1 MATGPRY
8 KVPMRRRREVRTDY
22 HQRLR
27 LLKSG
32 KPRLVARVSNR
43 HVRAQLITPGPDG
56 DETHVAASSEHLSEY
71 GWEAPTGN
79 LPSAYLTGYLAG
91 MRAIEAGLDE
101 AVLDIG
107 LNTATPGNKVFVV
120 QEGAIDAG
128 VSIPHNE
135 SVLADWS
142 RNRGEHI
149 AAYAEQRDEPLYN
162 SEFDATTLPE
172 HFDTVLET
180 IQDADITMN
189 TDADTDNNNSQSVGD
204 NE

>member
-1 MATGPRY
+1 
-8 KVPMRRRREVRTDY
+8 MRRRREVRTDY

-43 HVRAQLITPGPDG
+43 HVRAQLATPSPDG
-56 DETHVAASSEHLSEY
+56 DEIHAAASSEHLSEY

-79 LPSAYLTGYLAG
+79 LPSAYLTGYLLG
-91 MRAIEAGLDE
+91 LRAVEAGIEE

-107 LNTATPGNKVFVV
+107 LNTATPGNKVFAV

-128 VSIPHNE
+128 LDIPHSE
-135 SVLADWS
+135 DVLAEWP

-149 AAYAEQRDEPLYN
+149 AEYAESLDEPLY
-162 SEFDATTLPE
+162 SGDFDATELPD
-172 HFDTVLET
+172 HFDTVRET
-180 IQDADITMN
+180 LTEAF
-189 TDADTDNNNSQSVGD
+189 
-204 NE
+204 E

>member
-8 KVPMRRRREVRTDY
+8 TVPMRRRREARTDY

-32 KPRLVARVSNR
+32 KPRLVARKSNK
-43 HVRAQLITPGPDG
+43 HVTAQLITTGAQG
-56 DETHVAASSEHLSEY
+56 DETVASAHSSDLEEY

-79 LPSAYLTGYLAG
+79 MPAAYLTGVLAG
-91 MRAIEAGLDE
+91 LRAVEAGLEE

-107 LNTATPGNKVFVV
+107 LNSPTPGSKVFAV

-128 VSIPHNE
+128 LDVPHND

-142 RNRGEHI
+142 RTRGEHI
-149 AAYAEQRDEPLYN
+149 ADYAEQLDDGLYGGD
-162 SEFDATTLPE
+162 FDATDLPE
-172 HFDTVLET
+172 HFDDMREQLLE
-180 IQDADITMN
+180 AD
-189 TDADTDNNNSQSVGD
+189 
-204 NE
+204 EL

>member
-8 KVPMRRRREVRTDY
+8 SVPMRRRREVRTDY

-43 HVRAQLITPGPDG
+43 HVRAQLVTPGGDG
-56 DETHVAASSEHLSEY
+56 DETHAAASSEELADY
-71 GWEAPTGN
+71 GWEAATGN

-91 MRAIEAGLDE
+91 RRAVDAGVTE

-107 LNTATPGNKVFVV
+107 LRTATPGNKAFAV

-128 VSIPHNE
+128 VEIPHNE
-135 SVLADWS
+135 SVLPEWS
-142 RNRGEHI
+142 RTRGEHI
-149 AAYAEQRDEPLYN
+149 AAYAEELDEPLYGG
-162 SEFDATTLPE
+162 EFDATALPD
-172 HFDTVLET
+172 HFDETLERLQEET
-180 IQDADITMN
+180 
-189 TDADTDNNNSQSVGD
+189 
-204 NE
+204 

>member
-1 MATGPRY
+1 
-8 KVPMRRRREVRTDY
+8 MRRRREVRTDY

-32 KPRLVARVSNR
+32 KPRLVARTSNK

-56 DETHVAASSEHLSEY
+56 DETHAAASSEDLAEY

-79 LPSAYLTGYLAG
+79 LPSAYLTGFLAG
-91 MRAIEAGLDE
+91 TRAVEAGLEE

-107 LNTATPGNKVFVV
+107 LNTATPGNKVFAV

-128 VSIPHNE
+128 LEIPHSE

-149 AAYAEQRDEPLYN
+149 AAYAEQLDEPLY
-162 SEFDATTLPE
+162 SGDFDATKLPE
-172 HFDTVLET
+172 HFDEVLE
-180 IQDADITMN
+180 QLQEDA
-189 TDADTDNNNSQSVGD
+189 
-204 NE
+204 

>member
-8 KVPMRRRREVRTDY
+8 TVPMRRRREVRTDY

-32 KPRLVARVSNR
+32 KPRLVARKSNK
-43 HVRAQLITPGPDG
+43 HVTAQLVTTGPDG
-56 DETHVAASSEHLSEY
+56 DETVASAHSSDLAEH

-79 LPSAYLTGYLAG
+79 LPAAYLTGVLAG
-91 MRAIEAGLDE
+91 KRALDEGLDV

-107 LNTATPGNKVFVV
+107 LNTATPGGKVFAV

-128 VSIPHNE
+128 LDVPHND

-142 RNRGEHI
+142 RTRGEHI
-149 AAYAEQRDEPLYN
+149 AAYAEQLDEPLY
-162 SEFDATTLPE
+162 SGEFDATDLPE
-172 HFDTVLET
+172 HFDDVRET
-180 IQDADITMN
+180 LI
-189 TDADTDNNNSQSVGD
+189 
-204 NE
+204 EL

>member
-32 KPRLVARVSNR
+32 KPRLVARKSNK
-43 HVRAQLITPGPDG
+43 HTTAQLISPGLQG
-56 DETHVAASSEHLSEY
+56 DETHASAHSSDLAEY

-79 LPSAYLTGYLAG
+79 LPAAYLTGLLAG
-91 MRAIEAGLDE
+91 KRALEAGVEE

-107 LNTATPGNKVFVV
+107 LNTATPGNKVFAV

-128 VSIPHNE
+128 LEIPHND

-142 RNRGEHI
+142 RTRGEHI
-149 AAYAEQRDEPLYN
+149 AEYAEQLDEPLYGGD
-162 SEFDATTLPE
+162 FDATELPE
-172 HFDTVLET
+172 HFDEVREAILE
-180 IQDADITMN
+180 
-189 TDADTDNNNSQSVGD
+189 S
-204 NE
+204 

>member
-32 KPRLVARVSNR
+32 KPRLVARKSNK
-43 HVRAQLITPGPDG
+43 HTTAQLIVPGTQG
-56 DETHVAASSEHLSEY
+56 DETIASAHSSDLAEY

-79 LPSAYLTGYLAG
+79 LPAAYLTGLLAG
-91 MRAIEAGLDE
+91 QRAVDAGLEE

-107 LNTATPGNKVFVV
+107 LNTASPGNRVFAV

-128 VSIPHNE
+128 LEIPHSD

-142 RNRGEHI
+142 RTRGEHI
-149 AAYAEQRDEPLYN
+149 AEYAESLDEPLY
-162 SEFDATTLPE
+162 SGDFDATELPE
-172 HFDTVLET
+172 HFDEVREAILE
-180 IQDADITMN
+180 
-189 TDADTDNNNSQSVGD
+189 
-204 NE
+204 

>member
-32 KPRLVARVSNR
+32 KPRLVARKSNE
-43 HVRAQLITPGPDG
+43 HVRAQLVVPGPDG
-56 DETHVAASSEHLSEY
+56 DETLASAYSGDLSEF

-91 MRAIEAGLDE
+91 RRAVAADVEE
-101 AVLDIG
+101 AVVDIG
-107 LNTATPGNKVFVV
+107 LNSPTPGSKVFAV

-128 VSIPHNE
+128 LDVPHNE
-135 SVLADWS
+135 SVFADWQ
-142 RNRGEHI
+142 RTRGEHI
-149 AAYAEQRDEPLYN
+149 AEYAESLEEPLY
-162 SEFDATTLPE
+162 SGDFDATELPE
-172 HFDTVLET
+172 HFDEVLET
-180 IQDADITMN
+180 IQES
-189 TDADTDNNNSQSVGD
+189 DT
-204 NE
+204 

>member
-32 KPRLVARVSNR
+32 KPRLVARLSNA
-43 HVRAQLITPGPDG
+43 HARAQLVIPGPQG
-56 DETHVAASSEHLSEY
+56 DETIASAHSSDLAEY
-71 GWEAPTGN
+71 GWEAPTSN
-79 LPSAYLTGYLAG
+79 LPAAYLTGLLAG
-91 MRAIEAGLDE
+91 TRAVEAGLEE

-107 LNTATPGNKVFVV
+107 LHTASPGNKVFAI

-128 VSIPHNE
+128 LEIPHND
-135 SVLADWS
+135 SVLAEWE
-142 RNRGEHI
+142 RTRGEHI
-149 AAYAEQRDEPLYN
+149 AEYAESLDEPLYGGD
-162 SEFDATTLPE
+162 FDATDLPE
-172 HFDTVLET
+172 HFDTVREA
-180 IQDADITMN
+180 I
-189 TDADTDNNNSQSVGD
+189 S

>member
-32 KPRLVARVSNR
+32 KPRLVARKSNK
-43 HVRAQLITPGPDG
+43 HTTAQLVSPGPNG
-56 DETHVAASSEHLSEY
+56 DNTHASAHSSDLAEF

-79 LPSAYLTGYLAG
+79 ISAAYLTGLLAG
-91 MRAIEAGLDE
+91 KRALDAGIEE

-107 LNTATPGNKVFVV
+107 LNTATPGSKVFAV

-128 VSIPHNE
+128 LDIPHNDD
-135 SVLADWS
+135 VLADWE

-149 AAYAEQRDEPLYN
+149 AEYAEQLDEPLY
-162 SEFDATTLPE
+162 SGDFDATDLPE
-172 HFDTVLET
+172 HFDEVREALMEL
-180 IQDADITMN
+180 
-189 TDADTDNNNSQSVGD
+189 
-204 NE
+204 

>member
-1 MATGPRY
+1 
-8 KVPMRRRREVRTDY
+8 MRRRREVRTDY

-43 HVRAQLITPGPDG
+43 HVRAQLITPGPQG
-56 DETHVAASSEHLSEY
+56 DQTHAAASSEDLSAY

-79 LPSAYLTGYLAG
+79 LPSAYLTGYLLGARAVDAG
-91 MRAIEAGLDE
+91 HPE

-107 LNTATPGNKVFVV
+107 LNTATPGNKVFAV

-128 VSIPHNE
+128 VDVPHNE
-135 SVLADWS
+135 AVLADWS

-149 AAYAEQRDEPLYN
+149 AAYAEQREEPLY
-162 SEFDATTLPE
+162 SGDFDATELPE
-172 HFDTVLET
+172 HFDSVLERL
-180 IQDADITMN
+180 QEE
-189 TDADTDNNNSQSVGD
+189 TDT
-204 NE
+204 